1 MQRVVH
7 AALIVFA
14 LVCGGNVVAAE
25 YMSVANPTIIYDAQS
40 LKANRIFVA
49 SRYYP
54 FEVMVKLSGWV
65 KVRDFAGDMGWVES
79 KNLSDKR
86 TVIVTAAQ
94 AEVYA
99 APDAAS
105 SVVLVADRSVIL
117 EPIEA
122 PAKNF
127 VKVKHRDGQ
136 SGYVKT
142 DQIWGH

>member
-1 MQRVVH
+1 MQRVAH
-7 AALIVFA
+7 AAVIVIA
-14 LVCGGNVVAAE
+14 LVCGGNAIAAE

-94 AEVYA
+94 AEVYT

-105 SVVLVADRSVIL
+105 SVVLLAERNVIL

-127 VKVKHRDGQ
+127 VRVKHRDGQ

-142 DQIWGH
+142 EQIWGQ

>member
-1 MQRVVH
+1 MKRMIRV
-7 AALIVFA
+7 AWIVFA
-14 LVCGGNVVAAE
+14 LMSSGTIYAAE
-25 YMSVANPTIIYDAQS
+25 YMSAANPTVIYDAQS
-40 LKANRIFVA
+40 LKANKLFVA

-94 AEVYA
+94 AEIYA
-99 APDAAS
+99 APDVAS
-105 SVVLVADRSVIL
+105 GMVIL
-117 EPIEA
+117 AERNVVMEPIEA
-122 PAKNF
+122 PLKGF

-136 SGYVKT
+136 MGYVKIE
-142 DQIWGH
+142 QIWGQ

>member
-1 MQRVVH
+1 MRRFIH
-7 AALIVFA
+7 AAMIFSA
-14 LVCGGNVVAAE
+14 LVYGGKISAAE
-25 YMSVANPTIIYDAQS
+25 YMSVANPAVIYDAQS
-40 LKANRIFVA
+40 LKANKIFVA

-65 KVRDFAGDMGWVES
+65 KVRDYLGDMGWVET

-86 TVIVTAAQ
+86 TVIVIAAQ

-105 SVVLVADRSVIL
+105 GMVILAERNVVLEPL
-117 EPIEA
+117 EA
-122 PAKNF
+122 AAKGW

-136 SGYVKT
+136 MGYVKVE
-142 DQIWGH
+142 QIWGQ

>member
-1 MQRVVH
+1 MKRMVRV
-7 AALIVFA
+7 AGIFLALILGGKVF
-14 LVCGGNVVAAE
+14 AAE
-25 YMSVANPTIIYDAQS
+25 YMSAAAPTIIYDAQS
-40 LKANRIFVA
+40 LKATKIFVA

-94 AEVYA
+94 AEIYA
-99 APDAAS
+99 APDATSGMVILAERN
-105 SVVLVADRSVIL
+105 VVL
-117 EPIEA
+117 EPLEA

-136 SGYVKT
+136 TGYVKVE
-142 DQIWGH
+142 QIWGP

>member
-105 SVVLVADRSVIL
+105 SVVLLAERSVIL

-122 PAKNF
+122 PA
-127 VKVKHRDGQ
+127 
-136 SGYVKT
+136 
-142 DQIWGH
+142 

>member
-1 MQRVVH
+1 MQRVAH
-7 AALIVFA
+7 AAVIVIA
-14 LVCGGNVVAAE
+14 LVCGGNAIAAE

-65 KVRDFAGDMGWVES
+65 KVRDFAGNMGWVES

-94 AEVYA
+94 VEVYA

-105 SVVLVADRSVIL
+105 SVVLLAERNVIL

-127 VKVKHRDGQ
+127 VRVKHRDGQ

-142 DQIWGH
+142 EQIWGQ